1 MYWARF
7 HYDHFNDLL
16 FFVKP
21 LRLPSALQTDQP
33 HILELDERWVGKH
46 ETFSEYDEER
56 LFISHYLHW
65 LSVLQLGNWVFLL
78 SVRYEIVPPKNDFKP
93 YSGQVTLSRVS
104 IS

>member
-1 MYWARF
+1 MIISTISCSSWNPYVFLA
-7 HYDHFNDLL
+7 L
-16 FFVKP
+16 FK
-21 LRLPSALQTDQP
+21 LTS
-33 HILELDERWVGKH
+33 HISSNSVDERWVGKH

-93 YSGQVTLSRVS
+93 YSGQVTMSRVS